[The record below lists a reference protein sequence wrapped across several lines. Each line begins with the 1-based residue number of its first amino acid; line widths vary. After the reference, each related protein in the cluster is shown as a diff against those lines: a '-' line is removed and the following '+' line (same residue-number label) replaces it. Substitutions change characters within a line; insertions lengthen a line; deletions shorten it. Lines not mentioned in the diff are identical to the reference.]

1 MRPAVMGGG
10 GVKKEKMGPD
20 ETGKDGIGSA
30 LVDIVMPELLP
41 PVAAPMVRPVKV
53 IVTTVLA
60 LSATVPVV
68 MTIDVAFGT
77 AALPLALE
85 LMVTAGVDEAA
96 KKPKG

>member
-1 MRPAVMGGG
+1 M
-10 GVKKEKMGPD
+10 KKEKMGPD

-77 AALPLALE
+77 AALPLAPE
-85 LMVTAGVDEAA
+85 LMATAGVDEAE
-96 KKPKG
+96 KKPTG